1 MALLESLPDFVE
13 LSLAELRL
21 HSEPRD
27 DSSTEAADGA
37 AQAVVSVI
45 DNHGIT
51 SNWEQTAE
59 HHSQEPEVNKAPEL
73 TGDGDPESSTELD
86 PASEVK
92 RIAFATDLD
101 SAGSFAPEWLVVE
114 DGTLYVFTRNGDA
127 RAHLKRTVS
136 ISDIKEAKAETYIGN
151 GQLEVRTQTETI
163 PLVRFS
169 QAIIGE
175 ANTVAR
181 QITAMAK
188 GQPARAEKADETR
201 KRCPKCKRVLP
212 EDTEVCPGCLNKRMV
227 LIRLFEFLRPFKREV
242 AISVAVI
249 LVSNLLN
256 LLPPWVGMRII
267 DNLVSQNVQHTHVIG
282 PVVLFVAVLFAARL
296 AGGGLDYV
304 ARRVAAYLGARVSM
318 NIRVTLYSKFTQ
330 LSLGYYDK
338 RSTGTVMSRIT
349 NDSEQIWDFLTDGA
363 PWFVSNTISLISISL
378 MLFGMNWKLASLLL
392 IPGPFIF
399 MLNKW
404 FMPRAHKRWHHVWH
418 RISKMHSSLNSSL
431 NGMRVVKAFAQEDKE
446 AGRFSQRNEQVF
458 QASFA
463 ANAMW
468 ATYWPIL
475 SLLMGLGSYIIWI
488 FGGSQ
493 VLVGAM
499 SLGTL
504 TAFSGYLM
512 QFYAPFQNFSR
523 VLDWT
528 TRSLTAAE
536 RVFEIL
542 DTEPDIRDVAHP
554 VSMPDIKGAVEFTD
568 VSFTYDKAKR
578 VLDDFSLKVEPGE
591 MIGLVGHSGAGKS
604 TIINLLSR
612 FYDTTEG
619 TIKIDGVDIKK
630 IKQNDFRHQFGIVLQ
645 EPFLFPGT
653 IRDNIAYAKP
663 DATIDE
669 VLRAAKAANCHNFI
683 LKFPDGYDT
692 QVGERGQRLSGGER
706 QRISIARAIL
716 HDPKILILDEAT
728 ASVDTETEQ
737 LIQEAIARLI
747 QNRTTFAIAHRLS
760 TLRNASRLV
769 VMKDGKMAECGTH
782 DELMDLDG
790 VYANLVK
797 IQNEVNKLRAV

>member
-1 MALLESLPDFVE
+1 MAILETLPDFVE
-13 LSLAELRL
+13 QSLADLRL
-21 HSEPRD
+21 QADDISTPEQSE
-27 DSSTEAADGA
+27 SV
-37 AQAVVSVI
+37 QAVVICSAEPSKTSPADSLELPQPKSETDLPAEI
-45 DNHGIT
+45 PDEDDDSQPAQLEEIT
-51 SNWEQTAE
+51 
-59 HHSQEPEVNKAPEL
+59 
-73 TGDGDPESSTELD
+73 
-86 PASEVK
+86 

-114 DGTLYVFTRNGDA
+114 NGSVYVFTRNGDA
-127 RAHLKRTVS
+127 RAHVKWAVPLSEIR
-136 ISDIKEAKAETYIGN
+136 EAKAEVYIGN
-151 GQLEVRTQTETI
+151 GQLELNCKTETI
-163 PLVRFS
+163 PLLRFS

-181 QITAMAK
+181 QITSLAK
-188 GQPARAEKADETR
+188 GQPAKREKTDTQR
-201 KRCPKCKRVLP
+201 KRCPKCKRMLP
-212 EDTEVCPGCLNKRMV
+212 EDTEVCPGCVNRRMV
-227 LIRLFEFLRPFKREV
+227 LIRLFQFLRPFKKQV
-242 AISVAVI
+242 LISVVVI
-249 LVSNLLN
+249 LVSNAIN
-256 LLPPWVGMRII
+256 LLGPWVGKLII
-267 DNLVSQNVQHTHVIG
+267 DNIVTQQKAHTHSLTT
-282 PVVLFVAVLFAARL
+282 LFVLVGILL
-296 AGGGLDYV
+296 ASRIIGGGTDYV
-304 ARRVAAYLGARVSM
+304 GRRVQAFLGARVSM
-318 NIRVTLYSKFTQ
+318 DIRVTLYSKFTQ

-338 RSTGTVMSRIT
+338 RSTGTVMARIT

-363 PWFVSNTISLISISL
+363 PWFVSNIISLVGISA
-378 MLFGMNWKLASLLL
+378 MLFTMNWRLATLLL

-399 MLNKW
+399 WLNKW
-404 FMPRAHKRWHHVWH
+404 FMPRARKKWHHVWH

-446 AGRFSQRNEQVF
+446 AGRFTQRNEQVF

-468 ATYWPIL
+468 ATYWPLL
-475 SLLMGLGSYIIWI
+475 SLLMAFGSYIIWI
-488 FGGSQ
+488 YGGSQ
-493 VLVGAM
+493 VLTGAM
-499 SLGTL
+499 TLGTL

-512 QFYAPFQNFSR
+512 QFYGPFQNFSR

-542 DTEPDIRDVAHP
+542 DTEPDILDSTNAR
-554 VSMPDIKGAVEFTD
+554 SMPDIKGAVEFEN

-578 VLDDFSLKVEPGE
+578 VLEDFSLKVEPGE

-619 TIKIDGVDIKK
+619 VIKIDGVDIRK

-663 DATIDE
+663 DASIDE

-782 DELMDLDG
+782 DELMEQDG
-790 VYANLVK
+790 VYAGLVK

>member
-13 LSLAELRL
+13 QGLSDARQRRL
-21 HSEPRD
+21 N
-27 DSSTEAADGA
+27 DSSDSRANISDAAAHVHATPAVGFTSESSPIATLVETGVAADPA
-37 AQAVVSVI
+37 NV
-45 DNHGIT
+45 
-51 SNWEQTAE
+51 
-59 HHSQEPEVNKAPEL
+59 P
-73 TGDGDPESSTELD
+73 GDDRNGRIALESEI
-86 PASEVK
+86 K

-101 SAGSFAPEWLVVE
+101 SAGSFDSEWVVVE
-114 DGTLYVFTRNGDA
+114 DGQVYVFTRNGGST
-127 RAHLKRTVS
+127 AHLKHVVP
-136 ISDIKEAKAETYIGN
+136 IADIKDAKAETYFGN
-151 GQLEVRTQTETI
+151 GQLEVHTKNETI
-163 PLVRFS
+163 QLVRFS
-169 QAIIGE
+169 QAITGE

-181 QITAMAK
+181 QITALAK
-188 GQPARAEKADETR
+188 GQAPKAEKLDDSR
-201 KRCPKCKRVLP
+201 KRCPKCRRMLP
-212 EDTEVCPGCLNKRMV
+212 EDTEVCPGCVNKRAVV
-227 LIRLFEFLRPFKREV
+227 LRLFQFLQPFKKQV
-242 AISVAVI
+242 LTSVIVI
-249 LVSNLLN
+249 LGSNLLG
-256 LLPPWVGMRII
+256 LLPPWVSKLIV
-267 DNLVSQNVQHTHVIG
+267 DNIVLQQKQHTHDIG
-282 PVVLFVAVLFAARL
+282 PIVKFVLVLLLARIL
-296 AGGGLDYV
+296 GGGFDYV
-304 ARRVAAYLGARVSM
+304 GRRVQAFLGARVSM
-318 NIRVTLYSKFTQ
+318 NIRVTLYAKFTQ

-338 RSTGTVMSRIT
+338 RSTGSVMSRIT
-349 NDSEQIWDFLTDGA
+349 SDSEQIWDFLTDGA
-363 PWFVSNTISLISISL
+363 PWFFSNAISLISISA
-378 MLFGMNWKLASLLL
+378 MLFTMNWKLATLLL

-399 MLNKW
+399 ALNKW
-404 FMPRAHKRWHHVWH
+404 FMPRAHKKWHFVWH

-446 AGRFSQRNEQVF
+446 ANRFTQRNEQVF
-458 QASFA
+458 QASFN

-475 SLLMGLGSYIIWI
+475 SLLMSMGSFIIWI
-488 FGGSQ
+488 YGGMQ
-493 VLVGAM
+493 VLGSAM
-499 SLGTL
+499 TLGTML
-504 TAFSGYLM
+504 AFAGYLS
-512 QFYAPFQNFSR
+512 QFYSPFQNFSR

-542 DTEPDIRDVAHP
+542 DTEPDIRDASNA
-554 VSMPDIKGAVEFTD
+554 VSMPDIKGAVEFED

-578 VLDDFSLKVEPGE
+578 VLDDFTLKVEPGE

-612 FYDTTEG
+612 FYDATEG
-619 TIKIDGVDIKK
+619 SISIDGVDIRK

-669 VLRAAKAANCHNFI
+669 VLRASKAANCHNFI

-716 HDPKILILDEAT
+716 HNPKILILDEAT
-728 ASVDTETEQ
+728 ASVDTETEK
-737 LIQEAIARLI
+737 LIQEAISRLI

-769 VMKDGKMAECGTH
+769 VMKDGKMVECGTH
-782 DELMDLDG
+782 DELIDLDG

-797 IQNEVNKLRAV
+797 IQNEVNKLRAI